1 MNEYL
6 EIVLWFVAIG
16 HIVIASY
23 YDLFKDD
30 DAKTTKHEVGAILM
44 LALIVVGSVI

>member
-1 MNEYL
+1 MNVYL
-6 EIVLWFVAIG
+6 EIALWVVVVG
-16 HIVIASY
+16 HIVMASY

-44 LALIVVGSVI
+44 LALIIAGNVT